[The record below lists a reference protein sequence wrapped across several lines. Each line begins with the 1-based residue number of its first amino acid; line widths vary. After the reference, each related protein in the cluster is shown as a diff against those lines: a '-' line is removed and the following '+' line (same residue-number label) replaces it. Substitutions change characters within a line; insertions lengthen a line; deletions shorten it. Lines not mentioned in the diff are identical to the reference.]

1 MGHDFRYLSKKE
13 AKQVKGVLRGIIHET
28 QDIVREKF
36 TFQYQFIGSASRNM
50 ITYEAKCNKGFDF
63 DVNFYVNDEDE
74 NYSAEEIRNALQN
87 ALNNVVGEYG
97 YSYPKDSTRVL
108 TIKFIDHKNSKIKH
122 SCDFAIVYDCEDGRQ
137 QYVRFNKQQRTYT
150 WEFQT
155 KGYKKLPQKMDW
167 LKGKGLWGDLREYY
181 IEKKNKNT
189 NLDKKSRAIFAEAV
203 NEMCQKN
210 GY

>member
-1 MGHDFRYLSKKE
+1 MGHDFCYLSKKE
-13 AKQVKGVLRGIIHET
+13 AKQVKGVLKGIIHEV

-50 ITYEAKCNKGFDF
+50 ITYEEKCNKGFDF
-63 DVNFYVNDEDE
+63 DVNFHVNDDDE
-74 NYSAEEIRNALQN
+74 NYSAEEIRNALQK

-97 YSYPKDSTRVL
+97 YSYPEDSTRVL

-150 WEFQT
+150 WEFQP
-155 KGYKKLPQKMDW
+155 KGYKELPQKMDW

-189 NLDKKSRAIFAEAV
+189 NPDKKSHAIFAEAV

>member
-13 AKQVKGVLRGIIHET
+13 AKQVKGVLRDIIHEV

-50 ITYEAKCNKGFDF
+50 ITYEEKGNKGFDF
-63 DVNFYVNDEDE
+63 DVNFHVNDDDE
-74 NYSAEEIRNALQN
+74 NYSAEEIRNALQS
-87 ALNNVVGEYG
+87 ALNDVVGDYR
-97 YSYPKDSTRVL
+97 YSYPEDSTRVL
-108 TIKFIDHKNSKIKH
+108 TIKFIDYKNSKIKH

-150 WEFQT
+150 WEFQP